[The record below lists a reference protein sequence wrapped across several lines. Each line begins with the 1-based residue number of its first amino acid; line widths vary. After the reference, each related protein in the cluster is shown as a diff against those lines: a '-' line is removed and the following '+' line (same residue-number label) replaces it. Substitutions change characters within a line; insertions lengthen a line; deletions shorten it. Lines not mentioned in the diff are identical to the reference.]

1 MESCRGR
8 KELFYEFDY
17 FYDFDGNPTLVTDVC
32 SYSISNSK
40 FSYYGCHILKIFHL
54 LSMINIVDIFIIFR
68 IAISVKSQTLSI
80 TSLLTSKALKERKRY
95 VPCFKKI
102 LLFWHD
108 AEKFELN
115 ILLLTHTYIVLY
127 RNDGIIISI
136 SVWQVIVEAIFNIT
150 YLTLSYFLSRTTRTR
165 NLGISKVSMTLFHL
179 FFSYII
185 LPSFYFLA
193 DQKFR
198 STFKESGIMKA
209 IWCALK
215 QKYD

>member
-1 MESCRGR
+1 M
-8 KELFYEFDY
+8 
-17 FYDFDGNPTLVTDVC
+17 
-32 SYSISNSK
+32 
-40 FSYYGCHILKIFHL
+40 
-54 LSMINIVDIFIIFR
+54 
-68 IAISVKSQTLSI
+68 
-80 TSLLTSKALKERKRY
+80 
-95 VPCFKKI
+95 
-102 LLFWHD
+102 
-108 AEKFELN
+108 
-115 ILLLTHTYIVLY
+115 Y

-136 SVWQVIVEAIFNIT
+136 SVWQVIVETIFNIA
-150 YLTLSYFLSRTTRTR
+150 YLTWGHFSPPTTH
-165 NLGISKVSMTLFHL
+165 NLGISKVSKTLFHL

>member
-1 MESCRGR
+1 M
-8 KELFYEFDY
+8 
-17 FYDFDGNPTLVTDVC
+17 
-32 SYSISNSK
+32 
-40 FSYYGCHILKIFHL
+40 
-54 LSMINIVDIFIIFR
+54 
-68 IAISVKSQTLSI
+68 
-80 TSLLTSKALKERKRY
+80 
-95 VPCFKKI
+95 
-102 LLFWHD
+102 
-108 AEKFELN
+108 
-115 ILLLTHTYIVLY
+115 Y

-150 YLTLSYFLSRTTRTR
+150 YLTWRHFLSPATTH
-165 NLGISKVSMTLFHL
+165 NLGISRVSMTLFHI

-198 STFKESGIMKA
+198 SAIKESGIMKA

>member
-1 MESCRGR
+1 MLCV
-8 KELFYEFDY
+8 F
-17 FYDFDGNPTLVTDVC
+17 
-32 SYSISNSK
+32 
-40 FSYYGCHILKIFHL
+40 
-54 LSMINIVDIFIIFR
+54 
-68 IAISVKSQTLSI
+68 
-80 TSLLTSKALKERKRY
+80 
-95 VPCFKKI
+95 
-102 LLFWHD
+102 
-108 AEKFELN
+108 
-115 ILLLTHTYIVLY
+115 THTYIFMH

-150 YLTLSYFLSRTTRTR
+150 YLTWSHFLPPTTQ

-198 STFKESGIMKA
+198 SAFKESGIMKA

>member
-1 MESCRGR
+1 MMQ
-8 KELFYEFDY
+8 K
-17 FYDFDGNPTLVTDVC
+17 
-32 SYSISNSK
+32 
-40 FSYYGCHILKIFHL
+40 
-54 LSMINIVDIFIIFR
+54 
-68 IAISVKSQTLSI
+68 
-80 TSLLTSKALKERKRY
+80 
-95 VPCFKKI
+95 
-102 LLFWHD
+102 
-108 AEKFELN
+108 N
-115 ILLLTHTYIVLY
+115 ILFAHTFIFMY

-150 YLTLSYFLSRTTRTR
+150 FLTLGYFLSHTTRTR
-165 NLGISKVSMTLFHL
+165 NLGICKVSMTLFHL